1 MWNIVAK
8 SAPHGRCGCG
18 RGAPSN
24 TMLWCSIR
32 LRGARPTLLLGTRPT
47 LPPALARPYRRR
59 SGPHGHFKPGSS
71 NRTPQLQAE
80 VEPVGTA
87 AAKKY
92 KKMPMC
98 ISFGYVGS
106 GFHGLQSQPKRP
118 DLPTVA
124 KTIRQA
130 LLESGAIAASNI
142 EPLARTKWS
151 LSSRTDKGVHAT
163 GAAASFRMETLPE
176 QLEEH
181 DGRLALGAAASATP
195 RVRSNVSEAAPLNIR
210 VRTPPR
216 VSGSAEVARING
228 FLPPEVRVFGAARV
242 RSSLDPRPL
251 QPHVSLYPPSHVFE
265 AVRRCTRSRPCVA
278 GARRLRRAALRQ
290 LARVRVPAAALRAG
304 RRLGGADA
312 CSRARARPRALH
324 LPGLQP

>member
-1 MWNIVAK
+1 
-8 SAPHGRCGCG
+8 
-18 RGAPSN
+18 
-24 TMLWCSIR
+24 MLWCSIR

-151 LSSRTDKGVHAT
+151 LSSRTDKGVHAA

-210 VRTPPR
+210 VRTPPACQALPR
-216 VSGSAEVARING
+216 WRGSTD
-228 FLPPEVRVFGAARV
+228 
-242 RSSLDPRPL
+242 S
-251 QPHVSLYPPSHVFE
+251 
-265 AVRRCTRSRPCVA
+265 SRPRYA
-278 GARRLRRAALRQ
+278 SS
-290 LARVRVPAAALRAG
+290 VRPGCAAASTRG
-304 RRLGGADA
+304 PSNPTSPCTPPPT
-312 CSRARARPRALH
+312 CSRR
-324 LPGLQP
+324 

>member
-1 MWNIVAK
+1 M
-8 SAPHGRCGCG
+8 
-18 RGAPSN
+18 
-24 TMLWCSIR
+24 
-32 LRGARPTLLLGTRPT
+32 
-47 LPPALARPYRRR
+47 
-59 SGPHGHFKPGSS
+59 
-71 NRTPQLQAE
+71 
-80 VEPVGTA
+80 EPVGTA

-151 LSSRTDKGVHAT
+151 LSSRTDKGVHAA

-210 VRTPPR
+210 VRTPPACQALPR
-216 VSGSAEVARING
+216 WRGSTD
-228 FLPPEVRVFGAARV
+228 
-242 RSSLDPRPL
+242 S
-251 QPHVSLYPPSHVFE
+251 
-265 AVRRCTRSRPCVA
+265 SRPRYA
-278 GARRLRRAALRQ
+278 SS
-290 LARVRVPAAALRAG
+290 VRPGCAAASTRG
-304 RRLGGADA
+304 PSNPTSPCTPPPT
-312 CSRARARPRALH
+312 CSRR
-324 LPGLQP
+324 

>member
-1 MWNIVAK
+1 M
-8 SAPHGRCGCG
+8 
-18 RGAPSN
+18 
-24 TMLWCSIR
+24 WCSIR

-80 VEPVGTA
+80 VEPGGTA

-228 FLPPEVRVFGAARV
+228 FLPPEVRVFGATRV

-251 QPHVSLYPPSHVFE
+251 QPHVSLYSPLPRVRGGETVHEVATLRGRCAAASTRGSAPARASTSTCCRSPRWEAARRCRRVLACSSSTARSPPS
-265 AVRRCTRSRPCVA
+265 RPA
-278 GARRLRRAALRQ
+278 TLAAR
-290 LARVRVPAAALRAG
+290 
-304 RRLGGADA
+304 
-312 CSRARARPRALH
+312 
-324 LPGLQP
+324 LPGMQP

>member
-59 SGPHGHFKPGSS
+59 SGPHGHSKPGSS

-151 LSSRTDKGVHAT
+151 LSSRTDKGVHAA

-210 VRTPPR
+210 VRTPPACQALPR
-216 VSGSAEVARING
+216 WRGSTD
-228 FLPPEVRVFGAARV
+228 
-242 RSSLDPRPL
+242 S
-251 QPHVSLYPPSHVFE
+251 
-265 AVRRCTRSRPCVA
+265 SRPRYA
-278 GARRLRRAALRQ
+278 SS
-290 LARVRVPAAALRAG
+290 VRPGCAAASTRG
-304 RRLGGADA
+304 PSNPTSPCTPPPT
-312 CSRARARPRALH
+312 CSRR
-324 LPGLQP
+324 